1 MSILVT
7 RTRRAGAIDVAD
19 FLLHSILSGPEHTAY

>member
-7 RTRRAGAIDVAD
+7 RTRPAGAIDVAN
-19 FLLHSILSGPEHTAY
+19 FLHSILSGPERTAY